1 MARYEDSKADNAR
14 DKKGA
19 KKMGMSRK
27 AFEGSAMDRKI
38 DKAGQKALDRKGKK
52 K

>member
-1 MARYEDSKADNAR
+1 MARYEDSKEDNRKDRMA
-14 DKKGA
+14 A
-19 KKMGMSRK
+19 KKAGMSKK
-27 AFEGSAMDRKI
+27 AFEGSAADKKI